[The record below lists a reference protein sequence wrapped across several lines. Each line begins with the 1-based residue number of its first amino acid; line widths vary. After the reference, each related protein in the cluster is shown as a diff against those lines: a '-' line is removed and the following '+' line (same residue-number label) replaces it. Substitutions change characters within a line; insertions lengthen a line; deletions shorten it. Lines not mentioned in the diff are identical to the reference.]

1 MYRDEKARQEREA
14 ELAAAKSGDSQS
26 LNNLIAEDSASVS
39 QQDGDIESVRSKQSI
54 ASKAKSVLN
63 GDLDVVEGDVPA
75 LSENHNQ
82 QNLMFTVHE
91 DQKQTE
97 APEKEKATSDKPD
110 AHGGM
115 DYVAAT
121 LHAWNQ
127 CPTIVKKQMDDQYQ
141 EIMQLKEE
149 LRSANLKL
157 NQRKQEF
164 ERHAAVDMKVDLIK
178 HKDKIEAVC
187 RQKLEDE
194 KVKLNKKKV

>member
-1 MYRDEKARQEREA
+1 MDCVNDNQE
-14 ELAAAKSGDSQS
+14 
-26 LNNLIAEDSASVS
+26 
-39 QQDGDIESVRSKQSI
+39 
-54 ASKAKSVLN
+54 
-63 GDLDVVEGDVPA
+63 
-75 LSENHNQ
+75 
-82 QNLMFTVHE
+82 NLMFTVHE
-91 DQKQTE
+91 NGKQND
-97 APEKEKATSDKPD
+97 ADEKYKSDPN
-110 AHGGM
+110 GGM

-141 EIMQLKEE
+141 ELVLLKEQ

-178 HKDKIEAVC
+178 HKDKIEALA

-194 KVKLNKKKV
+194 KVKLNKKKVQEMDEILQENFALKKQVADFQAKNKKIMK